1 MSDPRDPHVPA
12 DSWILGYGPMLPLLA
27 AGIGAWVLP
36 FPASLV
42 CVDVAIKWG
51 ALILAFIAGVRR
63 GFGFGYPGASKP
75 VEIAVCLGYFTLA
88 LLAIA
93 LDPMP
98 LRLLALLIGYA
109 TAAVLERHAAL
120 AGNAPAHFARLRP
133 GQMGIGVIGLA
144 LALART
150 LG

>member
-1 MSDPRDPHVPA
+1 MSDPRDPHVPV
-12 DSWILGYGPMLPLLA
+12 DSWLLGYGPMLPLLA

-36 FPASLV
+36 FPYSLV
-42 CVDVAIKWG
+42 AVDVAIKWG

-75 VEIAVCLGYFTLA
+75 AEIAVCLGYFTLA

-93 LDPMP
+93 LPPMP
-98 LRLLALLIGYA
+98 IRLAALLVGYG
-109 TAAVLERHAAL
+109 TAAVLERQAAI

-133 GQMGIGVIGLA
+133 GQMTVGAIGLA
-144 LALART
+144 LALVRT